1 MHRDYGEQF
10 KIETFEKIMPK
21 TADGLINYLASGIIK
36 GIGPATAKRIVKK
49 FGEETLMVMKTEP
62 DRLATVKGISKD
74 RAIEICEEFVQKWD
88 LWEIVTFLEN
98 YGIGAKNA
106 QKVYQEL
113 GPTAIR
119 IIESNPYV
127 LIDIVYNVDF
137 KQIDKMAMQM
147 GIDTNFKA
155 RIEAGIKY
163 ALVTASN
170 NGNSCVVKENLI
182 QYVKELLQVESDVVE
197 NELINCRV
205 NDIIVIDEF
214 EDQEWVFL
222 KSFYKVEE
230 NISKKIEKMLSEPN
244 YKKVKEF
251 DKYLKEKRLSKG
263 KKTAAPVV
271 WIDHHTAGAAFAPF
285 YLTLS
290 DLILSHHCCLDE
302 VRISRTSERDTCREH
317 DHVTFL
323 DITFP
328 LRCFCRVQ
336 EEDLHAVLLADMD
349 RRHSPGHVELT
360 ACTLIRRAAHD
371 LAARSVL

>member
-137 KQIDKMAMQM
+137 KQIDKIAMQM
-147 GIDTNFKA
+147 GIESNFKA

-205 NDIIVIDEF
+205 NGIIVIDEF

-251 DKYLKEKRLSKG
+251 DKYLKETEKENTLKLSEMQLKAIE
-263 KKTAAPVV
+263 TVNANN
-271 WIDHHTAGAAFAPF
+271 
-285 YLTLS
+285 
-290 DLILSHHCCLDE
+290 
-302 VRISRTSERDTCREH
+302 
-317 DHVTFL
+317 
-323 DITFP
+323 ITIITGG
-328 LRCFCRVQ
+328 
-336 EEDLHAVLLADMD
+336 
-349 RRHSPGHVELT
+349 PGTRKDNNNKIHYRN
-360 ACTLIRRAAHD
+360 I
-371 LAARSVL
+371 